1 MVLGS
6 VRFKGRNKLFIVGKK
21 SHWISFILIITSQKH
36 QLSKQCHVMNL
47 FICWF
52 GLNFVVEKHFTLSI
66 ILIKYQTRMILILS
80 VYMCVFRES
89 RKAIPYSETN

>member
-1 MVLGS
+1 
-6 VRFKGRNKLFIVGKK
+6 
-21 SHWISFILIITSQKH
+21 
-36 QLSKQCHVMNL
+36 MNL

-52 GLNFVVEKHFTLSI
+52 GLNFVVEKHFMLSI

-89 RKAIPYSETN
+89 HKAIPYSETN